1 MAVRA
6 LDTKA
11 NQYVLDP
18 AFIVLFVPVYM
29 QYVFV
34 FGGLFVFICLNL
46 FFKLMVFVV
55 VIRSV
60 MKGV

>member
-11 NQYVLDP
+11 IQYVLDP
-18 AFIVLFVPVYM
+18 AFIVLCVPVYM

-34 FGGLFVFICLNL
+34 FGGFLFS
-46 FFKLMVFVV
+46 
-55 VIRSV
+55 SV
-60 MKGV
+60 